1 MELNYEKRYAYSEVE
16 VILDWLGE
24 SYINKVP
31 KRILRTIKEEKK
43 FGYIPE
49 IDFTKPIENQ
59 IRQETKNMIAYL
71 NLNFWEKDENE
82 KQAIKAQIA
91 ENSQREKE
99 KRKIERIREVQLKAQ
114 LAKNGT
120 VTASIDNAL
129 KQNSENN

>member
-49 IDFTKPIENQ
+49 IDFTKSIENQ

-71 NLNFWEKDENE
+71 KWKVQYFLYFRYLNFNLTL
-82 KQAIKAQIA
+82 QF
-91 ENSQREKE
+91 R
-99 KRKIERIREVQLKAQ
+99 
-114 LAKNGT
+114 
-120 VTASIDNAL
+120 
-129 KQNSENN
+129 